1 MSDFLTSH
9 YLIFKSL
16 HIICVVAWMAA
27 LFYLPRLFAYH
38 ARVLPD
44 SEANELFKIMERRL
58 VRIIMTPS
66 MLMTWMSG
74 LCLLGVQGI
83 CASPLGWL
91 HVKLFLVLLMSCF
104 HGVFVRW
111 MKSFARNQNCR
122 SEKFYRVINEIP
134 PILLILIVFLVVLK
148 SF

>member
-16 HIICVVAWMAA
+16 HIISVVAWMAA

-38 ARVLPD
+38 ARVPPD
-44 SEANELFKIMERRL
+44 SETSALFKIMERRL

-66 MLMTWMSG
+66 MLMTWGSG
-74 LCLLGVQGI
+74 LCVLGVGGM

-91 HVKLFLVLLMSCF
+91 HVKLFLVLLMSGF
-104 HGVFVRW
+104 HGIFVTW
-111 MKSFARNQNCR
+111 MKRFARNQNR
-122 SEKFYRVINEIP
+122 HSEKFYRIINEVP
-134 PILLILIVFLVVLK
+134 TILLILIVFLVVLK
-148 SF
+148 PF